1 MKKIEIKIPRSASK
15 RPLLDYLTGEGI
27 TIHTDCGG
35 HGYCKKCSFKILS
48 GRFALEDGSPL
59 VPDENGCAL
68 ACKAFC
74 TDVDSLIEIMEN
86 DGFVSR
92 SLYEIEDYETNF
104 GIALDIGT
112 TTLCAS
118 LIELASGKICGEYT
132 ILNPQKLYGSDCISR
147 ISACEKGKLPELNR
161 LIIDA
166 TNEII
171 DYFIKGIGIH
181 KIEKLTVCANTTMLH
196 IFANESPAGI
206 GKYPFTPAFL
216 ESREYNGAE
225 LGICA
230 ETIQLLPSASAYIG
244 SDFVAG
250 ILECG
255 MLEKEEKTII
265 LDLGTNGEIAIFDG
279 ERLMTSSTAAGPC
292 FEGGNISCGMGATSG
307 AVSKIKV
314 ESEEIKLTTIGG
326 VEPLGICGSGLVDG
340 IALMLQKEIIDETGR
355 LVDEQFGF
363 SEYVKLTAK
372 DIREFQLAKSAIC
385 AGLKTLI
392 KECNLQNDEISTL
405 YIAGALGQHL
415 NINNAVRVG
424 LLPAELMEK
433 INIVGN
439 TSLKGAI
446 TALLNPD
453 YAEKMTVVSKRCQNI
468 DLNESAIFNDE
479 FMENMFF
486 ELY

>member
-1 MKKIEIKIPRSASK
+1 MNKIKIKIPKSANGK
-15 RPLLDYLTGEGI
+15 LLLEYLTGEGI
-27 TIHTDCGG
+27 TMHTDCGG
-35 HGYCKKCSFKILS
+35 RGFCKKCSFKILEGKFVLS
-48 GRFALEDGSPL
+48 DGSPL
-59 VPDENGCAL
+59 VPDENGYAL

-74 TDVDSLIEIMEN
+74 TDDDSLIEVVAN
-86 DGFVSR
+86 DEFESR

-118 LIELASGKICGEYT
+118 LIELNSGKICGEYT

-161 LIIDA
+161 LIIYA

-171 DYFIKGIGIH
+171 DYFINGIGIH

-206 GKYPFTPAFL
+206 GKYPFTPVFL

-326 VEPLGICGSGLVDG
+326 AEPLGICGSGLVDG

-355 LVDEQFGF
+355 LMDEQFNF
-363 SEYVKLTAK
+363 TANVQLTAK

-385 AGLKTLI
+385 AGIKTLI
-392 KECNLQNDEISTL
+392 KECNLRNDDISTL

-415 NINNAVRVG
+415 NINNAVSVG
-424 LLPAELMEK
+424 LLPVELMGK
-433 INIVGN
+433 IKIIGN

-446 TALLNPD
+446 NALLISG
-453 YAEKMTVVSKRCQNI
+453 YTEKMTAVSKKCQNI
-468 DLNESAIFNDE
+468 DLNESPIFNDE
-479 FMENMFF
+479 FMDNMLF
-486 ELY
+486 E